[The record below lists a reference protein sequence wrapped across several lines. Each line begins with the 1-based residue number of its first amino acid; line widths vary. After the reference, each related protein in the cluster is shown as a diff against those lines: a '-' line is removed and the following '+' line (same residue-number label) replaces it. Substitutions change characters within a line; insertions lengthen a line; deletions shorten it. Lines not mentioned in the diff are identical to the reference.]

1 MSSSSGYQ
9 KNALLKSSIN
19 SFARKFNISTGS
31 EDDLFEYFTG
41 YVISS
46 KHSDY
51 EIRDPKS
58 IHNGGAN
65 DQGID
70 SIAII
75 INGKLVTK
83 TSDIDNFQ
91 NSGNE
96 LDVKY
101 IFIQAKNQRDYKGL
115 TAHISNFA
123 AGVQF
128 ALNQNGISKEVTGSA
143 SQKFKDFIDLKAEIE
158 DLDNL
163 KKLPE
168 VYLYF
173 VTAADSH
180 AEQSVPAGMLAKR
193 DAALNSLNNISGFYK
208 VHTYEIV
215 GPEKLLDMYRK
226 LHNRSEAVF
235 DGSTLQS
242 FTPVKDDQSV
252 ESIDFGY
259 LPLEEYLKI
268 IHDEDN
274 RIKPSVFYDNV
285 RSYIGGTKINKSIK
299 DSLNSNSGGH
309 LFFARN
315 NGVTIITDEA
325 VRLPN
330 NKMKITNYSIVNGCQ
345 TSHIL
350 SEYYNE
356 RMSELRKFESKIP
369 SCYRGGHLD
378 DIDKALKDAF
388 REGKITQD
396 EYFSIDENIVKF
408 KDLNEQIDKMVSSI
422 CVPVR
427 IVSSSDEDVVSS
439 ITESTNKQNAI
450 KNLNLESRTQFHK
463 NLEAYFNGRSD
474 QKLLYERLEGSSK
487 TDYEYVNLDSLMRAF
502 CSVYLREPNLAARSP
517 QTIKGYLECPDTV
530 EDKRKVFSAYHNRAS
545 YYLVAKMYADLLNRT
560 NAKNMKDKDERNKN
574 KRYKWH
580 ILYALFIEFISSL
593 NSSSCDASS
602 VESMRV
608 YTSGK
613 NENVVN
619 RNVEK
624 YLSSDFDSFY
634 VKAYNRLNK
643 ALEKFE
649 SKYPDVEK
657 GEISKNRKL
666 VDFIS
671 AV

>member
-1 MSSSSGYQ
+1 MSSSNGYQ
-9 KNALLKSSIN
+9 KNSLLKSSIN
-19 SFARKFNISTGS
+19 SFARKFDISAGN
-31 EDDLFEYFTG
+31 EDELFEYFTG

-46 KHSDY
+46 TYSDY
-51 EIRDPKS
+51 EISNPKV

-83 TSDIDNFQ
+83 ISDIYNFQ
-91 NSGNE
+91 NSGKE

-101 IFIQAKNQRDYKGL
+101 IFIQAKNQKNYTGL
-115 TAHISNFA
+115 TAHVSNFA

-128 ALNQNGISKEVTGSA
+128 ALDQDGIPQNVIDTA
-143 SQKFKDFIDLKAEIE
+143 SQKFKNFIDLKAEIE

-163 KKLPE
+163 KVPE

-173 VTAADSH
+173 VTAVDSYYEPH
-180 AEQSVPAGMLAKR
+180 VPTGMLAKR
-193 DAALNSLNNISGFYK
+193 DSALKSLNNNSGYYK
-208 VHTYEIV
+208 VNKYEII

-226 LHNRSEAVF
+226 LHKRSEAVF

-242 FTPVKDDQSV
+242 FTPVKNDQSV
-252 ESIDFGY
+252 ESIEFGY
-259 LPLEEYLKI
+259 LPLGEYLKV
-268 IHDEDN
+268 IHDEEG

-299 DSLNSNSGGH
+299 DSLNSDSGAH

-315 NGVTIITDEA
+315 NGVTIITDA
-325 VRLPN
+325 TTRLPN
-330 NKMKITNYSIVNGCQ
+330 DKMKINNYSIVNGCQ

-356 RMSELRKFESKIP
+356 QMNELKKVESKIP
-369 SCYRGGHLD
+369 SCYRGEDLED
-378 DIDKALKDAF
+378 MDIALKKALK
-388 REGKITQD
+388 EGQITNE
-396 EYFSIDENIVKF
+396 EYFTIDENIENYK
-408 KDLNEQIDKMVSSI
+408 KIKKQISKMVSSI

-450 KNLNLESRTQFHK
+450 KNLNLESRTEFHRH
-463 NLEAYFNGRSD
+463 LEDYFNGRSSHN
-474 QKLLYERLEGSSK
+474 LLYERLEGSSK

-517 QTIKGYLECPDTV
+517 QTIKGYLECPDTAG
-530 EDKRKVFSAYHNRAS
+530 DKRKVFSVYHNRAS

-580 ILYALFIEFISSL
+580 ILYALFIEFISTF
-593 NSSSCDASS
+593 NGSSCDANS
-602 VESMRV
+602 VESMRA

-613 NENVVN
+613 NENTVN
-619 RNVEK
+619 RHVEK
-624 YLSSDFDSFY
+624 YLSSEFEGLY

-643 ALEKFE
+643 ALKKFE
-649 SKYPDVEK
+649 REYPDVEK

-666 VDFIS
+666 VDLIS